1 MFKDFP
7 LDCADNALEK
17 VNNIIEENKKTI
29 NNLLKIENKT
39 FLNFV
44 RPLAETS
51 MKLNEY
57 VTPLSH
63 LNAVCDSEKNREAMS
78 AVIAPISIY
87 STEISQNID
96 IYNAFKEISKDTNLT
111 QEQRKTV
118 DDSIQSFELS
128 GVNLDNDKKKR
139 IMEINQRLSQLSEDF
154 GKNLLDATNAF
165 ELVIE
170 DESIIS
176 DMPESDKIAAKC
188 DKGYR
193 FTLQAPSYTAFIT
206 YCKDKDLREKI
217 YKAYMTRALNNSSI
231 MEEMLSLKNEKA
243 HILGYKNHRELRN
256 VTMSCPSADNAI
268 SFLRNLLVKGK
279 PYAEKEIKEL
289 KEFAKSKGIDKVDV
303 YDTAYLSNLLKKEVL
318 NFDEEEFRPYFEKN
332 NVINGLFTFLKKLFN
347 IDFKE
352 VNNTPLWHESVKCF
366 DLIDEN
372 GNVFS
377 RLYSDMEARPE
388 KRGGA
393 WMNEWQT
400 GRTDADGNIHLPS
413 AFISGNFP
421 PSTPDNPSLLRHRDV
436 ETLFHEAGHAIHHL
450 FSKCAESD
458 VSGINGVE
466 WDAIEFP
473 SQFLENFA
481 FEPTVLKL
489 FATHYKTG
497 ETIPDT
503 LIEKLVK
510 NKNFQS
516 GLFLLRQLE
525 FGLFDLLIHDN
536 AYSIDEIHN
545 KLLEVRKETSLL
557 EVPEY
562 NRFENGFGHIF
573 GGGYSAGYYSYKWAE
588 MLSADGYLAFS
599 EKGVFNKEIA
609 DSYKHNILEKGG
621 SKTMNELFIQF
632 MGRPPKEEKLLE
644 LMGMK

>member
-17 VNNIIEENKKTI
+17 VTKIIDENKNTI
-29 NNLLKIENKT
+29 NDLLKIENKT
-39 FLNFV
+39 FINFV

-51 MKLNEY
+51 LRLNEY

-78 AVIAPISIY
+78 SVLGPISIY
-87 STEISQNID
+87 STEISQNED
-96 IYNAFKEISKDTNLT
+96 IYNAFKEISKDKNLT

-118 DDSIQSFELS
+118 EDNLQAFELS
-128 GVNLDNDKKKR
+128 GVSLDNDKKKR

-154 GKNLLDATNAF
+154 SKNLLDATNAF

-170 DESIIS
+170 DESIIP
-176 DMPESDKIAAKC
+176 DMPESDKLTAKT
-188 DKGYR
+188 DAGFK
-193 FTLQAPSYTAFIT
+193 FTLQAPSYTAFMT
-206 YCKDKDLREKI
+206 YCTDKDLREKM
-217 YKAYMTRALNNSSI
+217 YKAYMTRALNNSPI
-231 MEEMLSLKNEKA
+231 MEEMLALKNEKA

-256 VTMSCPSADNAI
+256 VTMSCPSADEAI
-268 SFLRNLLVKGK
+268 LFLKNLLVKGK
-279 PYAEKEIKEL
+279 PYAEKEVEEL
-289 KEFAKSKGIDKVDV
+289 KAFAKTKGIDKVDV

-332 NVINGLFTFLKKLFN
+332 NVIDGLFNFLKKLFN

-352 VNNTPLWHESVKCF
+352 VKDTPIWNESVKCF

-372 GNVFS
+372 GKVFS

-400 GRTDADGNIHLPS
+400 GRIDANGAVQLPS

-421 PSTPDNPSLLRHRDV
+421 PSTPENPSLLRHRDV

-450 FSKCAESD
+450 FSKCKESD

-466 WDAIEFP
+466 WDAVEFP

-481 FEPTVLKL
+481 FEPAVLRL
-489 FATHYKTG
+489 FAKHYKTG
-497 ETIPDT
+497 EIIPDA
-503 LIEKLVK
+503 LIDKLVK

-525 FGLFDLLIHDN
+525 FGIFDLLIHDN

-545 KLLEVRKETSLL
+545 KLLEVRKETSLID
-557 EVPEY
+557 VPEY

-599 EKGVFNKEIA
+599 EKGVFDKEIA
-609 DSYKHNILEKGG
+609 DSYKNHILAKGG
-621 SKTMNELFIQF
+621 SDTMNKLFVEF
-632 MGRPPKEEKLLE
+632 MGRAPKEEKLLE